1 MYKQFAYQQRA
12 VTPTSIWLLFL
23 FLGWSYG
30 SMGQAVNNTLVQK
43 RILYKDLQKRS
54 NENTGYYKGKPFT
67 GIVIAADGDGA
78 PFGSIFQTNYIN
90 GKPDGLRI
98 EYYTNGMIKKE
109 EYIKQKG
116 VYATSGWSEFNV
128 GIKKEYSING
138 DKVLIEEY
146 FPDGKLKYS
155 QDFSFGHWYED
166 LNTGKRFQIPNST
179 TIYLSNGIYEV
190 RATHKSTENLKEIYK
205 FNSLV
210 KDYYGNSSKFGIC
223 QTFFE
228 NGKIQQEGNIK
239 LNYTKG
245 NNFMVDHW
253 IGVWK
258 FYYDNG
264 QLESTGLYSISK
276 WTNTSH
282 KDKEWKY
289 FYENGVLKE
298 KGSYK
303 AEEIDKDFK
312 VGKWQE
318 FYENGK
324 LKTISNY
331 LNNKLEGDYIEYDEN
346 GRVISKEKYWDG
358 KKIE

>member
-1 MYKQFAYQQRA
+1 MIKLLIIPMFFAF
-12 VTPTSIWLLFL
+12 SM
-23 FLGWSYG
+23 G
-30 SMGQAVNNTLVQK
+30 MGQAVNNTLAQK
-43 RILYKDLQKRS
+43 VILYKDLQKRN

-67 GIVIAADGDGA
+67 GIVIGDGGA
-78 PFGSIFQTNYIN
+78 FGSALETNYIN

-98 EYYTNGMIKKE
+98 EYYTNGMIKQE

-128 GIKKEYSING
+128 GIKKKYSING

-155 QDFSFGHWYED
+155 QDFSFGHSFED
-166 LNTGKRFQIPNST
+166 LKTGKRSLIPNR
-179 TIYLSNGIYEV
+179 TITYLSNGIYEIKEF
-190 RATHKSTENLKEIYK
+190 HESTGNLERIYK
-205 FNSLV
+205 INRLV
-210 KDYYGNSSKFGIC
+210 KSNLSPSSTFGIYK
-223 QTFFE
+223 TYYE
-228 NGKIQQEGNIK
+228 NGKIQQEGNLT
-239 LNYTKG
+239 LNYIKG
-245 NNFMVDHW
+245 DNFKNDLLV
-253 IGVWK
+253 GVWK

-264 QLESTGLYSISK
+264 QLESTGLYSINK

-289 FYENGVLKE
+289 FYKNGILKE
-298 KGSYK
+298 KGNYK
-303 AEEIDKDFK
+303 AEEISNDFK

-324 LKTISNY
+324 LKTINNY

-346 GRVISKEKYWDG
+346 GRVIKKEKYWDG
-358 KKIE
+358 NKIDY